1 VTTISQQRQPGTSG
15 ERGFTLVEVLVST
28 VVLTVGLVSLLGVF
42 GMAMATTQTAQ
53 QDLIAKQLAS
63 EAMESIFTARQTTQL
78 TWDDI
83 HNVSLGGIFLDN
95 PPFQPIYNTG
105 GDGIVGTDD
114 DAASGAR
121 TLTSPGPD
129 GIVGTVAGKND
140 DITIPLTGYQRRIQ
154 ISPVT
159 DSNNNLIADLRTIT
173 ITVQYDV
180 PRTKIKKN
188 YIMTGYISQY
198 R

>member
-1 VTTISQQRQPGTSG
+1 MDMSKQVARAKTRA
-15 ERGFTLVEVLVST
+15 ERGFTLIEVMVST
-28 VVLTVGLVSLLGVF
+28 VILTVGLVSLLGVF

-63 EAMESIFTARQTTQL
+63 EAIESIFTARQTTQM

-83 HNVSLGGIFLDN
+83 HNVSLGGVFLDN
-95 PPFQPIYNTG
+95 PQFQPIYNAG
-105 GDGIVGTDD
+105 GDGILGTAD

-121 TLTSPGPD
+121 TLTLPGAD
-129 GIVGTVAGKND
+129 GVVGTVAGKND
-140 DITIPLTGYQRRIQ
+140 DITIQLTGFQRRIQ

-159 DSNNNLIADLRTIT
+159 DSNNNLIPDLRTIT
-173 ITVQYDV
+173 ITVQYNV
-180 PRTKIKKN
+180 PRTNVKKN
-188 YIMTGYISQY
+188 YIMTGYISAY